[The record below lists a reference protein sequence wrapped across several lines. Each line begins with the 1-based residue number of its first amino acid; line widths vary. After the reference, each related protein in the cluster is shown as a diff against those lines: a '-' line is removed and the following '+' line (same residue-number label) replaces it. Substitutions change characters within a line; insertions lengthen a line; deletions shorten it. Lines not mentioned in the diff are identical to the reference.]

1 MTPARVTV
9 VEVGPPRRPSQN
21 EAAIVPTTAKVR
33 FIEMLAAAGLPVVE
47 ATSFVHPAAVPQ
59 LADADQ
65 VLPAIARR
73 PGVRYPVLVP
83 NMRGMERAI
92 AAGADAVAVFTAAS
106 EAFAQANIRMTIAE
120 SLEAFAPVL
129 ATARA
134 AGMWTRGY
142 VSTAFGCPYQGEVDP
157 TAVADVAVALRE
169 LGCDQISI
177 GDTIGVA
184 EPDAVGRVLSPLLER
199 LPAELLA
206 LRLHETRGRAID
218 NAEAVQLGIT
228 TFDASAS
235 GLGGCPFAPG
245 APGNLAT
252 ETLVSWLHGLGIE
265 TGVDEALLL
274 DASAYIRSQLGPTTR
289 RSSRSPC
296 ARRRPGGRG
305 RRSRSPGSCRPRPSP
320 ASPRRRRCA
329 CRPATASARGM
340 MKNWLPLVFGPALAM
355 ASDAAARCAWS

>member
-1 MTPARVTV
+1 LITLCD
-9 VEVGPPRRPSQN
+9 VGPRDGLQN
-21 EAAIVPTTAKVR
+21 EAAIVPTAVKVW

-59 LADADQ
+59 LSDADE
-65 VLPAIARR
+65 VLPRIARR

-157 TAVADVAVALRE
+157 AAVADVAVALHE
-169 LGCDQISI
+169 LGCDQISV

-184 EPDAVGRVLSPLLER
+184 EPDDVGRVLSPLLER
-199 LPAELLA
+199 LPAERLA
-206 LRLHETRGRAID
+206 LHLHDTRGRAID
-218 NAEAVQLGIT
+218 NAAAGLQLGIT

-265 TGVDEALLL
+265 TGVDEAALLE
-274 DASAYIRSQLGPTTR
+274 ASAYIRSQLG
-289 RSSRSPC
+289 
-296 ARRRPGGRG
+296 
-305 RRSRSPGSCRPRPSP
+305 
-320 ASPRRRRCA
+320 
-329 CRPATASARGM
+329 
-340 MKNWLPLVFGPALAM
+340 
-355 ASDAAARCAWS
+355 

>member
-9 VEVGPPRRPSQN
+9 VEVGPRDGLQN
-21 EAAIVPTTAKVR
+21 EAAIVPTAAKVR

-129 ATARA
+129 AAARA

-157 TAVADVAVALRE
+157 AAVADVAVALHE
-169 LGCDQISI
+169 LGCDQISV

-184 EPDAVGRVLSPLLER
+184 EPDDVGRVLSPLLER
-199 LPAELLA
+199 VPVERLA
-206 LRLHETRGRAID
+206 LHLHDTRGRAID
-218 NAEAVQLGIT
+218 NAEAGLHLGIT

-265 TGVDEALLL
+265 TGVDEPALLE
-274 DASAYIRSQLGPTTR
+274 ASAYIRSQL
-289 RSSRSPC
+289 
-296 ARRRPGGRG
+296 A
-305 RRSRSPGSCRPRPSP
+305 
-320 ASPRRRRCA
+320 
-329 CRPATASARGM
+329 
-340 MKNWLPLVFGPALAM
+340 
-355 ASDAAARCAWS
+355 

>member
-1 MTPARVTV
+1 VTPARATV
-9 VEVGPPRRPSQN
+9 VEVGPRDGLQN
-21 EAAIVPTTAKVR
+21 EAAIVPTAAKVR
-33 FIEMLAAAGLPVVE
+33 FIEMLAAAGLTVVE

-73 PGVRYPVLVP
+73 LGVRYPVLVP
-83 NMRGMERAI
+83 NMRGMERAV

-157 TAVADVAVALRE
+157 AAVADVAVALAE
-169 LGCDQISI
+169 LGCDQISV

-199 LPAELLA
+199 LPAERLA
-206 LRLHETRGRAID
+206 LHLHDTRGRAID
-218 NAEAVQLGIT
+218 NAEAGLQLGIT

-265 TGVDEALLL
+265 TGVDEPALLE
-274 DASAYIRSQLGPTTR
+274 ASAYIRSQL
-289 RSSRSPC
+289 
-296 ARRRPGGRG
+296 A
-305 RRSRSPGSCRPRPSP
+305 
-320 ASPRRRRCA
+320 
-329 CRPATASARGM
+329 
-340 MKNWLPLVFGPALAM
+340 
-355 ASDAAARCAWS
+355 

>member
-1 MTPARVTV
+1 MTPVRVTV
-9 VEVGPPRRPSQN
+9 VEVGPRDGLQN
-21 EAAIVPTTAKVR
+21 EAAIVPTAAKVR

-59 LADADQ
+59 LADADE

-157 TAVADVAVALRE
+157 AAVADVAVALHE
-169 LGCDQISI
+169 LGCDQISV

-184 EPDAVGRVLSPLLER
+184 EPDDVGRVLQPLLER
-199 LPAELLA
+199 LPAERLA
-206 LRLHETRGRAID
+206 LHLHDTRGRAID
-218 NAEAVQLGIT
+218 NAAAGLQLGIT

-265 TGVDEALLL
+265 TGVDEAALLE
-274 DASAYIRSQLGPTTR
+274 ASAYIRSQL
-289 RSSRSPC
+289 
-296 ARRRPGGRG
+296 A
-305 RRSRSPGSCRPRPSP
+305 
-320 ASPRRRRCA
+320 
-329 CRPATASARGM
+329 
-340 MKNWLPLVFGPALAM
+340 
-355 ASDAAARCAWS
+355 

>member
-1 MTPARVTV
+1 MTPARATV
-9 VEVGPPRRPSQN
+9 VEVGPRDGLQN
-21 EAAIVPTTAKVR
+21 EAAIVPTAAKVR

-59 LADADQ
+59 LADADE
-65 VLPAIARR
+65 VLPRIARR

-106 EAFAQANIRMTIAE
+106 EAFSQANIRMTIAE

-129 ATARA
+129 AAARA

-157 TAVADVAVALRE
+157 AAVADVAVALAE
-169 LGCDQISI
+169 LGCDQISV

-184 EPDAVGRVLSPLLER
+184 EPDAVDRVLSPLLER
-199 LPAELLA
+199 LPAERLA
-206 LRLHETRGRAID
+206 LHLHDTRGRAID
-218 NAEAVQLGIT
+218 NAEAGLQLGIT

-265 TGVDEALLL
+265 TGVDEPALLA
-274 DASAYIRSQLGPTTR
+274 ASAYIRSQL
-289 RSSRSPC
+289 
-296 ARRRPGGRG
+296 A
-305 RRSRSPGSCRPRPSP
+305 
-320 ASPRRRRCA
+320 
-329 CRPATASARGM
+329 
-340 MKNWLPLVFGPALAM
+340 
-355 ASDAAARCAWS
+355 

>member
-1 MTPARVTV
+1 VTPGRVTV
-9 VEVGPPRRPSQN
+9 VEVGPRDGLQN
-21 EAAIVPTTAKVR
+21 EAAIVPTAAKVR

-65 VLPAIARR
+65 VLPRIARR

-83 NMRGMERAI
+83 NMRGMERAV

-120 SLEAFAPVL
+120 SLKAFAPVL
-129 ATARA
+129 ATART

-157 TAVADVAVALRE
+157 VAVADVAVALAE
-169 LGCDQISI
+169 LGCDQISV

-184 EPDAVGRVLSPLLER
+184 EPDDVDRVLLPLLER
-199 LPAELLA
+199 LPAERLA
-206 LRLHETRGRAID
+206 LHLHDTRGRAID
-218 NAEAVQLGIT
+218 NAAAGLQLGIA

-265 TGVDEALLL
+265 TGVDEPALL
-274 DASAYIRSQLGPTTR
+274 DASAYIRSLLG
-289 RSSRSPC
+289 
-296 ARRRPGGRG
+296 A
-305 RRSRSPGSCRPRPSP
+305 
-320 ASPRRRRCA
+320 
-329 CRPATASARGM
+329 
-340 MKNWLPLVFGPALAM
+340 
-355 ASDAAARCAWS
+355 

>member
-9 VEVGPPRRPSQN
+9 VEVGPRDGLQN
-21 EAAIVPTTAKVR
+21 EAAIVPAAAKVQ

-106 EAFAQANIRMTIAE
+106 EAFAQANIRMTIGE
-120 SLEAFAPVL
+120 SLEAFSPVL
-129 ATARA
+129 AAARA

-157 TAVADVAVALRE
+157 AAVADVAVALDE
-169 LGCDQISI
+169 LGCDQISV

-184 EPDAVGRVLSPLLER
+184 EPDDVGRVLSPLLER
-199 LPAELLA
+199 VPAERLA
-206 LRLHETRGRAID
+206 LHLHDTRGRAID
-218 NAEAVQLGIT
+218 NAEAGLQLGIT

-235 GLGGCPFAPG
+235 GLGGCPYAPG
-245 APGNLAT
+245 SPGNLAT

-265 TGVDEALLL
+265 TGVDEPALLE
-274 DASAYIRSQLGPTTR
+274 ASTYVRSQL
-289 RSSRSPC
+289 
-296 ARRRPGGRG
+296 A
-305 RRSRSPGSCRPRPSP
+305 
-320 ASPRRRRCA
+320 
-329 CRPATASARGM
+329 
-340 MKNWLPLVFGPALAM
+340 
-355 ASDAAARCAWS
+355 